1 MSRKEVSPAEVVDRH
16 PERLDELAQPG
27 DTTEGRRVTNH
38 VRPARPVH
46 VVEDGSR
53 TAPSMLLIHGT
64 AASLAW
70 WDPVIPALTQQQH
83 VVRVDLPGH
92 GHSAPV
98 RSYAVVDQAHR
109 VSDVLDELGVDSVI
123 AVGHSSGGCV
133 ATSLAEQRP
142 DIVHAVALI
151 NSGPTPDALATQAR
165 INRLVS
171 APLLGR
177 LIWTLRSDNS
187 IRKGLST
194 AFTRPVDIPDH
205 IVNAVRNMTY
215 QAFTTARESL
225 AYIAQ
230 RALPTRLASLNTR
243 LLVIFGAEDRRWQS
257 SSAHAYNAVPDAR
270 VELLPGIGHTP
281 MYEDAQITTEL
292 LLDFAASYTSPEL
305 TRTDSDTTTRRALGG
320 VPA

>member
-1 MSRKEVSPAEVVDRH
+1 M
-16 PERLDELAQPG
+16 
-27 DTTEGRRVTNH
+27 TNH
-38 VRPARPVH
+38 VRPARHVH
-46 VVEDGSR
+46 VVDDGSR

-64 AASLAW
+64 AGSVAW
-70 WDPVIPALTQQQH
+70 WDPVIPALTQQRH

-92 GHSAPV
+92 GHSASV

-109 VSDVLDELGVDSVI
+109 VSDVLDELGIDSVTV
-123 AVGHSSGGCV
+123 VGHSSGGCV
-133 ATSLAEQRP
+133 ATALAEQRP
-142 DIVHAVALI
+142 DIVRAVALI
-151 NSGPTPDALATQAR
+151 NSGPTPDALAPQAP

-177 LIWTLRSDNS
+177 LIWTLRSDTS

-194 AFTRPVDIPDH
+194 AFTRPVDIPDR

-215 QAFTTARESL
+215 QAFTTAPRESL

-230 RALPTRLASLNTR
+230 RDLPTRLASLDAR
-243 LLVIFGAEDRRWQS
+243 LLVIFGAEDRRWRS

-281 MYEDAQITTEL
+281 MYEGAQITTEL
-292 LLDFAASYTSPEL
+292 LLDFAASFQES
-305 TRTDSDTTTRRALGG
+305 
-320 VPA
+320 